1 MIDDVINQQQTHLLI
16 PLLLIMIATTVIRT
30 IVRYAYQL
38 LFERVGQNT
47 LYHLRED
54 LYHKLQELDFDF
66 FNHTR
71 VGDIM
76 ARMTGD
82 TDAIRHFVSW
92 VTYNIAECFC
102 GFLSRSGHEFY

>member
-1 MIDDVINQQQTHLLI
+1 
-16 PLLLIMIATTVIRT
+16 
-30 IVRYAYQL
+30 
-38 LFERVGQNT
+38 
-47 LYHLRED
+47 
-54 LYHKLQELDFDF
+54 
-66 FNHTR
+66 
-71 VGDIM
+71 M